1 MPAPTR
7 PYWTVVVT
15 SNMEDGTLIVSA
27 HGHFRNVELASAT
40 RYKIEAG
47 LNRLAPGEA
56 QVDIV
61 RIGAPT
67 VKSAKV
73 VHVDGGPA

>member
-7 PYWTVVVT
+7 AYWTIVVT
-15 SNMEDGTLIVSA
+15 SNMEDGTLLVSA
-27 HGHFRNVELASAT
+27 HGHFRDVDLASAA

-61 RIGAPT
+61 RMTSPTIAAAKAVHIGAE
-67 VKSAKV
+67 A
-73 VHVDGGPA
+73 

>member
-7 PYWTVVVT
+7 AYWTVVVT
-15 SNMEDGTLIVSA
+15 SNMEDGTLLVSA
-27 HGHFRNVELASAT
+27 HGHFRDVELASTA

-61 RIGAPT
+61 RMTAPTIAAAKAVHIGAET
-67 VKSAKV
+67 
-73 VHVDGGPA
+73 